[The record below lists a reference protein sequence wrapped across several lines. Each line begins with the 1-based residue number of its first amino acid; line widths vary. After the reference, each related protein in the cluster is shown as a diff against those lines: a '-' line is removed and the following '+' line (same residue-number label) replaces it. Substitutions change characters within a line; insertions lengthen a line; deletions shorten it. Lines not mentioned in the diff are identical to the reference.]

1 MSARRAVAAAGLGIL
16 LALLPCARAALAST
30 EEFSTFDVARPEED
44 DESLL
49 DHWLTRT
56 PRDWRGEWERAP
68 MALRTAQGCLTSGQ
82 WFIDTQMKL
91 VTPMGKRA
99 KLGVEYDEQQSDL
112 VSYQFLDFLFLY
124 PQPVG
129 TFSVRFRPLY
139 DKSRQDLG
147 LAWGVG
153 ADTSRAS
160 LLATFTLE
168 DVFNDLWAWRQTRV
182 GNASEGY
189 EVHPFEPALRLRARG
204 DRWRVAADGKW
215 LTPSRKRIANFLGNG
230 YDAERELWG
239 ASSHASLSVDA
250 LGISWEA
257 TGESKQAEGSEQPV
271 PAAGSAGPWSP
282 ADLAAF
288 SGGDRGTQRRLWSG
302 GLSARCALGARLDA
316 ELGWLYQAR
325 RETWN
330 PPLGPGR
337 FDAIDRMIHGELSW
351 RATPRFTARIGGL
364 YDRITIAREG
374 TPGVFSYGT
383 RNESRAYL
391 GLAARF
397 GKVSVYGVE
406 GIELDPEPYDVW
418 FVHDK
423 GFLGLQATF

>member
-1 MSARRAVAAAGLGIL
+1 MSARRALAAAL
-16 LALLPCARAALAST
+16 LALALFPVPRAARAST

-56 PRDWRGEWERAP
+56 PRDWQGEWERAP
-68 MALRTAQGCLTSGQ
+68 KAIRTAQGCLTSGQ
-82 WFIDTQMKL
+82 WFIDTQGKL
-91 VTPMGKRA
+91 ETPMGKRA
-99 KLGVEYDEQQSDL
+99 RLGVEYDERQSDL
-112 VSYQFLDFLFLY
+112 VSYQFLDFLFIY

-189 EVHPFEPALRLRARG
+189 QVHPWEPALRFTARG
-204 DRWRVAADGKW
+204 KRWRLAADGKW
-215 LTPSRKRIANFLGNG
+215 LTPSRKRIANFMGNW
-230 YDAERELWG
+230 YDAQRELWG
-239 ASSHASLSVDA
+239 ARAGVTFGVDA
-250 LGISWEA
+250 LGLSWEG
-257 TGESKQAEGSEQPV
+257 TGESKQARGSEEPV
-271 PAAGSAGPWSP
+271 PDPAAAVPWSP
-282 ADLAAF
+282 ADSATFVA
-288 SGGDRGTQRRLWSG
+288 GDRGVQRRLWSG
-302 GLSARCALGARLDA
+302 GLTTRREFGGRFGA
-316 ELGWLYQAR
+316 EVGWLYQQR
-325 RETWN
+325 CQTWN

-337 FDAIDRMIHGELSW
+337 FDAADRLVHGELSW
-351 RATPRFTARIGGL
+351 RARPWLTTRFGGMF
-364 YDRITIAREG
+364 DRITVAREG

-383 RNESRAYL
+383 RNESRAYF
-391 GLAARF
+391 GLAAKF
-397 GKVSVYGVE
+397 GNVSVYGVE

-418 FVHDK
+418 LVHDK